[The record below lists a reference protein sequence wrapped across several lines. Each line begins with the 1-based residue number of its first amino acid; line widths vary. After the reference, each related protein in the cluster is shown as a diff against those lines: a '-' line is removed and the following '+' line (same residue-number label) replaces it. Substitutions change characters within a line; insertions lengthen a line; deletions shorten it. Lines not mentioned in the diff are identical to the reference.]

1 MLELVILTG
10 LSGAGKTKALS
21 IFNDNGY
28 YAIDNVPLD
37 MFTAII
43 ETSSKPSS
51 GVSKLVL
58 SIDVRT
64 RGIENAYKV
73 IDKEKTRYNARVV
86 YLECDKAVLINR
98 FKESRRMHPR
108 GVIIGDAIDE
118 EITMLAPIRE
128 FADVIIDTSDYSP
141 HDLQSRLQTWVER
154 DNRAEFQIVVQSFG
168 FKYGSPRDSDM
179 LMDVRFLKN
188 PYFVPELR
196 GFSGQN
202 ADVSAYIQRDD
213 FYEPFMTQLFAML
226 DLLVPRYI
234 NEMKSSFTLSIG
246 CTGGRHRSV
255 HVAESVGTHLTDLGY
270 NCLVKHMDMDRT
282 SAGAGSGAGS
292 GADSVV

>member
-37 MFTAII
+37 MFASII

-64 RGIENAYKV
+64 RGIEHAYKIV
-73 IDKEKTRYNARVV
+73 DKEKSIYNARVV
-86 YLECDKAVLINR
+86 FLESDKDVLINR

-108 GVIIGDAIDE
+108 GVVIGDAIDE
-118 EITMLAPIRE
+118 EVAMLAPIRK
-128 FADVIIDTSDYSP
+128 FADVIIDTSNYSV
-141 HDLQSRLQTWVER
+141 HDLQDRLQKWLER
-154 DNRAEFQIVVQSFG
+154 DSRGEFQIVVQSFG

-179 LMDVRFLKN
+179 LMDVRFLRN
-188 PYFVPELR
+188 PYFVPELK

-202 ADVSAYIQRDD
+202 DDVAGYIRGDD
-213 FYEPFMTQLFAML
+213 FYEPFMDQLFGMI
-226 DLLVPRYI
+226 DLLMPRYI
-234 NEMKSSFTLSIG
+234 NEMKTSFTLSFG

-255 HVAESVGTHLTDLGY
+255 HVAETVGQHLRNGGY
-270 NCLVKHMDMDRT
+270 NCLVRHIDMERSSSGGIS
-282 SAGAGSGAGS
+282 SAGGTGSS
-292 GADSVV
+292 T